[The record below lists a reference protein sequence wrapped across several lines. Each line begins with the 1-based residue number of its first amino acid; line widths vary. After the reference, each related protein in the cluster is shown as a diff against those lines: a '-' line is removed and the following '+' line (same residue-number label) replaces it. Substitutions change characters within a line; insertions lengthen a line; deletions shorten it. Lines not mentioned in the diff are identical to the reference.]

1 MVFKTIWHNIRRSP
15 YQAFTAVFIIL
26 QTFFIV
32 SIFTFVIFGSAKV
45 IDYFESLPQIDV
57 FFRNEAKQADIDSL
71 KKQLEA
77 SGKIAG
83 IRFVSKQE
91 ALGIYKEQN
100 KDDPLL
106 LELVTA
112 DILPSSFHIKA
123 DNINNLST
131 IADNLKKSTIVERVV
146 FPKQVVSKLIEWT
159 ELLRKIGIALV
170 AVLAIDAVL
179 IMIIIIGIKIS
190 HKREDIE
197 IMRLI
202 GATNWY
208 ISFPFILEGVFYG
221 ILGAILGWGTAL
233 AALWYITPFLSSFL
247 REIPVFPIPQTFL
260 LQVLGG
266 EVMLAIALGF
276 ISSFLAVLR
285 YLK

>member
-26 QTFFIV
+26 QTFFVV
-32 SIFTFVIFGSAKV
+32 SIFTFVLWGSAKV
-45 IDYFESLPQIDV
+45 INYFESLPQIDV

-71 KKQLEA
+71 KKQLLA

-91 ALGIYKEQN
+91 ALKIYKEQN
-100 KDDPLL
+100 KGDPLL

-112 DILPSSFHIKA
+112 DILPSSFHLSA
-123 DNINNLST
+123 VSINDLST
-131 IADNLKKSTIVERVV
+131 IADNLKKASIVEQVV
-146 FPKQVVSKLIEWT
+146 FPRQVVSKLIEWT

-179 IMIIIIGIKIS
+179 IMVIIIGIKIS

-208 ISFPFILEGVFYG
+208 IRWPFILEGVFYG
-221 ILGAILGWGTAL
+221 ILGAFLGYGTAL
-233 AALWYITPFLSSFL
+233 GALWYVTPFLSSLL
-247 REIPVFPIPQTFL
+247 RDIPIFPIPPTFL
-260 LQVLGG
+260 LGVLGG
-266 EVMLAIALGF
+266 ELLLAIVLGF
-276 ISSFLAVLR
+276 ISSFLAVFR

>member
-1 MVFKTIWHNIRRSP
+1 MIFKTMWHNIRRSP

-26 QTFFIV
+26 QTFFVV
-32 SIFTFVIFGSAKV
+32 SIFSFAVWGSAK
-45 IDYFESLPQIDV
+45 IINYFESLPQVDV
-57 FFRNEAKQADIDSL
+57 FFRNEAKQEEINQL

-77 SGKIAG
+77 SGKTAS

-91 ALGIYKEQN
+91 ALKIYKEQN

-112 DILPSSFHIKA
+112 DILPSSFHISTVS
-123 DNINNLST
+123 INDLST
-131 IADNLKKSTIVERVV
+131 IADSLKKSLIVERVV

-159 ELLRKIGIALV
+159 EVLRKVGIALV
-170 AVLAIDAVL
+170 GVLAVDAVL
-179 IMIIIIGIKIS
+179 IMTVIVGFKIS
-190 HKREDIE
+190 RKKEDIE

-208 ISFPFILEGVFYG
+208 IRWPFILEGILYG
-221 ILGAILGWGTAL
+221 TIGAILGWGLAL
-233 AALWYITPFLSSFL
+233 GALWYATPFLSTFL
-247 REIPVFPIPQTFL
+247 HEIPLFPIPSTFL
-260 LQVLGG
+260 LLVLGVEILLAIVLGG
-266 EVMLAIALGF
+266 
-276 ISSFLAVLR
+276 ISSFMAVIR